1 MVYTRMKELG
11 QQREYWSVLLGRLI
25 FCGVVVA
32 LLLWQ
37 RLGSCMVFLSL
48 ALMTA
53 ASIVHAF
60 CVCLSASNLSAEL
73 SPEEY
78 LSLRE
83 VYEPIEDNATEE
95 EIEEEIREI
104 DAWCRHSIA
113 KEFLQLRL
121 LYLLFSVLCLC
132 GIWNGIWGGDLL
144 PFGQPCPAFL
154 RFLLTAPV
162 SMIPLAVL
170 MVGEGVSLWIA
181 PLLPDQEKPADE

>member
-11 QQREYWSVLLGRLI
+11 QQREYWTVLLGRLV

-53 ASIVHAF
+53 TSIVHAF
-60 CVCLSASNLSAEL
+60 CVRLSVSNLSAEL

-83 VYEPIEDNATEE
+83 VYEPIEDNMTEE

-104 DAWCRHSIA
+104 DDWCRQSIA

-121 LYLLFSVLCLC
+121 LYLLFSVVCLY
-132 GIWNGIWGGDLL
+132 GIWNSIWGGDLL
-144 PFGQPCPAFL
+144 PFGLPCPAFL
-154 RFLLTAPV
+154 RFLLTAPA
-162 SMIPLAVL
+162 SMIPLAIL
-170 MVGEGVSLWIA
+170 LVGEGVSLWIV
-181 PLLPDQEKPADE
+181 PLLPDQEKPTSR